1 MLPKEAKN
9 KADALHQEKLIGLVF
24 FYVFSKTTAFVNI
37 SLLFLREEDNGD
49 HKGDY
54 CGGEEVN
61 AKLTDKVGY
70 EGLACLRL
78 PNKGNALVGYEMEE
92 EIVDYEYYR

>member
-1 MLPKEAKN
+1 M
-9 KADALHQEKLIGLVF
+9 
-24 FYVFSKTTAFVNI
+24 
-37 SLLFLREEDNGD
+37 
-49 HKGDY
+49 
-54 CGGEEVN
+54 N

-92 EIVDYEYYR
+92 EIVDYKDYR

>member
-1 MLPKEAKN
+1 MYTGGFLRKIN
-9 KADALHQEKLIGLVF
+9 RFTLRLR
-24 FYVFSKTTAFVNI
+24 
-37 SLLFLREEDNGD
+37 SLLFLGEEDNGD
-49 HKGDY
+49 HEGED

>member
-1 MLPKEAKN
+1 M
-9 KADALHQEKLIGLVF
+9 
-24 FYVFSKTTAFVNI
+24 Y
-37 SLLFLREEDNGD
+37 
-49 HKGDY
+49 
-54 CGGEEVN
+54 

-78 PNKGNALVGYEMEE
+78 PYEGDSIVGYEMEE